1 MLDGTASRFKLFG
14 NDVFNLGKSAE
25 AAATYLQFLFQKFGS
40 WDKAISA
47 YHAGEGNVEKGT
59 NIGPVNRQYVKNIK
73 GYIAG
78 VNGFSGASKD
88 FDSSISDLLKFQ
100 EKSKEIELSYAD
112 AGLKRQIEHEGK
124 IADLKRGRLCLSYLK

>member
-1 MLDGTASRFKLFG
+1 M
-14 NDVFNLGKSAE
+14 
-25 AAATYLQFLFQKFGS
+25 
-40 WDKAISA
+40 
-47 YHAGEGNVEKGT
+47 KGT

-78 VNGFSGASKD
+78 VNGFSGESKD
-88 FDSSISDLLKFQ
+88 FDSSISDLVKFQ

-124 IADLKRGRLCLSYLK
+124 VLI